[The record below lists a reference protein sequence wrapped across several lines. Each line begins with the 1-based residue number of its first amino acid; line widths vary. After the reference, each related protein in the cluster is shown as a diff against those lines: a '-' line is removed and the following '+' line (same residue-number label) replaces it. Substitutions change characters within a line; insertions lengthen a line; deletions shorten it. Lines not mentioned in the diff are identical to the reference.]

1 MGLSPAP
8 QQPPWVMHGAGVWDG
23 FSTDFSGLWTS
34 IPVNQ
39 QCYFGK
45 NPRPCRQWVGAEPL
59 QTPSSSQLQHVPA
72 QAAAL
77 CLPVCS
83 GCLGTV
89 RSLSPGFG
97 LSTAWPRRAHGI
109 PRVPHASLSLL
120 PHATATV
127 SPLREG
133 GKENPAHVAGRGK
146 WLLQSKQCL

>member
-8 QQPPWVMHGAGVWDG
+8 QQPPWVVHGAGVWDG

-39 QCYFGK
+39 RCYFGK
-45 NPRPCRQWVGAEPL
+45 NPRPCRQWVRAEPL

-109 PRVPHASLSLL
+109 PHVPPCLAVLPSPCNCNRVTLE
-120 PHATATV
+120 
-127 SPLREG
+127 R
-133 GKENPAHVAGRGK
+133 GRKRKPSTCGRQGEMAAAK
-146 WLLQSKQCL
+146 